1 MFSQIEKL
9 VEINKNKTAILVL
22 DYVKDEKEIDSML
35 KSIED
40 KPKTMY
46 YLLHGFFVGSKTHKK
61 DPSLSSINSLENAK
75 DQKKQ
80 LFLAKNTLQEKF
92 IELMCR
98 FEPEYVISYLK
109 QLEGYRDEVVLQV
122 K

>member
-1 MFSQIEKL
+1 M
-9 VEINKNKTAILVL
+9 N
-22 DYVKDEKEIDSML
+22 YVKDEKEIDSIL

-46 YLLHGFFVGSKTHKK
+46 YLLHGFFVGPKTHKK

-92 IELMCR
+92 LELMCR
-98 FEPEYVISYLK
+98 FEPEYVISHLK
-109 QLEGYRDEVVLQV
+109 QFEGYRDEVVLQV
-122 K
+122 KSYFYYFY